1 MIVENYLRFR
11 KFTQSDSADGP
22 EEIVQ
27 PAQIQPSRFLHVHVY
42 GASPTSNL
50 MARGRRSG
58 AAAEF
63 DLGPAKPTSEGY
75 RFSIVHYSLLS
86 STSYLFRVAD
96 NFESPLCLV
105 SHSIQTV
112 DGVTTNSDVQKLTHR
127 VEVLEATVETIH
139 QRLQRSSDDL
149 HLGEHIPISSEAA
162 TVGAATNKIRRG
174 TPEFLALV
182 ENNNP
187 DISFKDEEGTGA
199 DRIMTRRLKT
209 RLDVL
214 AGFVKAEWPGTIL
227 RVTEAWDE
235 DDEHG
240 ANSVH
245 YEGRAADLTT
255 WPIDNSKLGR
265 LGRLAVRAGFDWVF
279 YENAAHI
286 HVSLR

>member
-1 MIVENYLRFR
+1 
-11 KFTQSDSADGP
+11 
-22 EEIVQ
+22 
-27 PAQIQPSRFLHVHVY
+27 
-42 GASPTSNL
+42 
-50 MARGRRSG
+50 
-58 AAAEF
+58 
-63 DLGPAKPTSEGY
+63 
-75 RFSIVHYSLLS
+75 
-86 STSYLFRVAD
+86 
-96 NFESPLCLV
+96 
-105 SHSIQTV
+105 
-112 DGVTTNSDVQKLTHR
+112 
-127 VEVLEATVETIH
+127 
-139 QRLQRSSDDL
+139 
-149 HLGEHIPISSEAA
+149 
-162 TVGAATNKIRRG
+162 
-174 TPEFLALV
+174 
-182 ENNNP
+182 
-187 DISFKDEEGTGA
+187 
-199 DRIMTRRLKT
+199 MTRRLKT